1 MAPIKLSGSQPSGSA
16 SGSDK
21 QTQESMD
28 ATSQSTAV
36 SKSGS
41 TQETKEEKM
50 EVNPLL
56 APPNRPFD
64 EPVLDIDR
72 EFMEINGPR
81 KLLMFDTVK
90 FSRSFMRWFNSQLY
104 VCLLGL
110 EVEACRVPG
119 KRSLDDYF
127 TDRTE
132 FHVEHYYSSYSSND
146 DDD

>member
-1 MAPIKLSGSQPSGSA
+1 
-16 SGSDK
+16 
-21 QTQESMD
+21 
-28 ATSQSTAV
+28 
-36 SKSGS
+36 
-41 TQETKEEKM
+41 M

-56 APPNRPFD
+56 ALPNRPFD

-90 FSRSFMRWFNSQLY
+90 FSRSFMRWFNSQPY

-119 KRSLDDYF
+119 RDPSTIISRIVLNF
-127 TDRTE
+127 TWNITL
-132 FHVEHYYSSYSSND
+132 
-146 DDD
+146 